1 MRASRPSTCPGKVD
15 TGFPKKDMSLRIKL
29 RVVGAA
35 LSAMALGLPFSAA
48 ADFRPVTQEMLVD
61 PPAADW
67 LQLSRT
73 YDEQRFSPLDQ
84 INKSNVAKLQ
94 MVFARGLP
102 PGTLE
107 STPLVHDGV
116 MYLIEPGANL
126 LAIDATT
133 GDEIWEYK
141 RDYPKDLATKIRPVT
156 LSRSKVPAL
165 FEDMV
170 YFTAP
175 DGYVVAVDARTGKL
189 RWETKAFDLETKTE
203 HSGGLIVADGKVIS
217 NRTCV
222 TRAGCF
228 IVAHDARTGKELWR
242 FYNTAAAGERG
253 GETWADTPTEQRVA
267 SSWGLPGS
275 YDPKR
280 RVLYWAV
287 SNPIPYTRLKRHN
300 GNATAVPYE
309 SPSELYSNST
319 LALDIDTGKLVWYYQ
334 HLPGDDWDSDHIHER
349 TLIHTKVSPDP
360 RFIKWINPA
369 IPKDDERDV
378 VVEVAEAGNIFA
390 LDSATGE
397 FLWAAPFPYDVPNV
411 NMKSI
416 DVKTGRTFI
425 NDDLV
430 FKKDGDRSVGCF
442 QNTRSYWATSYDPK
456 NNSLYVPF
464 QDACLDMTAD
474 TSKPLG
480 FGPRFGIRRPGVD
493 ADKFMGMMKIDMA
506 TGEMKRIYSQAAPGN
521 GSALTTAGG
530 LLFWGDL
537 NRRFRAFDP
546 ETGKVLW
553 ESIVGGM
560 VMTSTVAYAVN
571 GRQYVAIFTGE
582 GQSGSRSVL
591 DMAPSVKP
599 VHGHNA
605 IYVFALPPG
614 N

>member
-1 MRASRPSTCPGKVD
+1 MGAFLWNVAVAAAA
-15 TGFPKKDMSLRIKL
+15 L
-29 RVVGAA
+29 VVG
-35 LSAMALGLPFSAA
+35 LSGGAGARA
-48 ADFRPVTQEMLVD
+48 ADYKPVTQEMLAN

-67 LQLSRT
+67 LQISRT
-73 YDEQRFSPLDQ
+73 YDEQRYSPLDQ

-94 MVFARGLP
+94 MVFSRGLP

-126 LAIDATT
+126 LAVDATT

-141 RDYPKDLATKIRPVT
+141 RDYPKDMATKIRAAN
-156 LSRSKVPAL
+156 LSRSKVPAI
-165 FEDMV
+165 FEDMI

-189 RWETKAFDLETKTE
+189 RWETKAFELETKTE

-228 IVAHDARTGKELWR
+228 IAAHDARTGKELWK
-242 FYNTAAAGERG
+242 FYNTAGAGEPG
-253 GETWADTPTEQRVA
+253 GDSWGDMETERRVA

-300 GNATAVPYE
+300 GRADAVPNV

-319 LALDIDTGKLVWYYQ
+319 LALDVDTGKLIWYYQ

-349 TLIHTKVSPDP
+349 TLIRTKVSPDP
-360 RFIKWINPA
+360 KFIKWINPK
-369 IPKDDERDV
+369 IPNGEEHDIV
-378 VVEVAEAGNIFA
+378 VDVAEAGDIFA
-390 LDSATGE
+390 LDQQTGQ
-397 FLWAAPFPYDVPNV
+397 FLWAAPFPYDVPNL
-411 NMKSI
+411 NMKAI
-416 DVKTGRTFI
+416 DVETGRTHI
-425 NDDLV
+425 NDALV
-430 FKKDGDRSVGCF
+430 FKTDGDRSVGCY

-480 FGPRFGIRRPGVD
+480 FGPRFGIRRPGI
-493 ADKFMGMMKIDMA
+493 AEDKFMGMMKIDMA
-506 TGEMKRIYSQAAPGN
+506 TGEMKRIFSQAAPGN
-521 GSALTTAGG
+521 GSALTTAGD

-546 ETGKVLW
+546 DTGKVLW
-553 ESIVGGM
+553 EAIVGGM
-560 VMTSTVAYAVN
+560 VMTSTITYAVN

-582 GQSGSRSVL
+582 GQSGTRNL
-591 DMAPSVKP
+591 LEMAPSVKT
-599 VHGHNA
+599 VRGHNA
-605 IYVFALPPG
+605 IYVFALPAS

>member
-1 MRASRPSTCPGKVD
+1 
-15 TGFPKKDMSLRIKL
+15 
-29 RVVGAA
+29 
-35 LSAMALGLPFSAA
+35 
-48 ADFRPVTQEMLVD
+48 
-61 PPAADW
+61 
-67 LQLSRT
+67 
-73 YDEQRFSPLDQ
+73 
-84 INKSNVAKLQ
+84 
-94 MVFARGLP
+94 
-102 PGTLE
+102 
-107 STPLVHDGV
+107 
-116 MYLIEPGANL
+116 MYMIEPGANL

-133 GDEIWEYK
+133 GDEVWEYK
-141 RDYPKDLATKIRPVT
+141 RDYPKVMTTLIRGAN
-156 LSRSKVPAL
+156 LSRSKAVAI
-165 FEDMV
+165 FEDMI

-175 DGYVVAVDARTGKL
+175 DGYIVAVDAKTGKL
-189 RWETKAFDLETKTE
+189 RWETKAFELETKTE

-228 IVAHDARTGKELWR
+228 IAAHDARTGKELWK
-242 FYNTAAAGERG
+242 FYNTAGAGEPG
-253 GETWADTPTEQRVA
+253 GDSWGDIETERRVA

-280 RVLYWAV
+280 RVLYWAI

-300 GNATAVPYE
+300 GNADAVPYE

-319 LALDIDTGKLVWYYQ
+319 LALDIDTGKLIWYYQ

-349 TLIHTKVSPDP
+349 TLIHTQVSPDP
-360 RFIKWINPA
+360 KFIKWINPK
-369 IPKDDERDV
+369 IPKGEERDIV
-378 VVEVAEAGNIFA
+378 VDVAEAGDIFA
-390 LDSATGE
+390 LDQQTGQ

-411 NMKSI
+411 NMKQI
-416 DVKTGRTFI
+416 DVETGRTHI
-425 NDDLV
+425 NDALV
-430 FKKDGDRSVGCF
+430 FKKDGDHSIGCF

-480 FGPRFGIRRPGVD
+480 FSLRKGIRRPGI
-493 ADKFMGMMKIDMA
+493 AENEFMGVMKIDMS

-521 GSALTTAGG
+521 GSALTTAGD

-537 NRRFRAFDP
+537 NRRVRAFDP
-546 ETGKVLW
+546 DTGKVLW
-553 ESIVGGM
+553 EAIVGGM
-560 VMTSTVAYAVN
+560 VMTSTITYAVN
-571 GRQYVAIFTGE
+571 DKQYVAIFTGE

-605 IYVFALPPG
+605 VYVFALPG
-614 N
+614 NN

>member
-1 MRASRPSTCPGKVD
+1 MVSFQRA
-15 TGFPKKDMSLRIKL
+15 
-29 RVVGAA
+29 AA
-35 LSAMALGLPFSAA
+35 LAALILAVALLSTEARA
-48 ADFRPVTQEMLVD
+48 ADFKPVTQDMLIN

-67 LQLSRT
+67 LQISRT
-73 YDEQRFSPLDQ
+73 YDEQRYSPLHQ
-84 INKSNVAKLQ
+84 INKRNVAQLR
-94 MVFARGLP
+94 MIFSRGLP
-102 PGTLE
+102 PGTQE
-107 STPLVHDGV
+107 STPIVHDGV
-116 MYLIEPGANL
+116 MYMIEPGANL

-141 RDYPKDLATKIRPVT
+141 RDYPKEVT
-156 LSRSKVPAL
+156 TLVRGASLSRSKAL
-165 FEDMV
+165 AIFEDMI

-175 DGYVVAVDARTGKL
+175 DGYIVAVDAKTGKL

-228 IVAHDARTGKELWR
+228 IAAHDAHTGKELWK
-242 FYNTAAAGERG
+242 FYNTAAAGEAGSDTWG
-253 GETWADTPTEQRVA
+253 GIDTEQRVA

-280 RVLYWAV
+280 RVLYWAI

-300 GNATAVPYE
+300 GNADAVPYE

-319 LALDIDTGKLVWYYQ
+319 VALDIDTGKLIWYYQ

-349 TLIHTKVSPDP
+349 TLIHTKVRPDP
-360 RFIKWINPA
+360 KFVKWINPKVRPGEEHD
-369 IPKDDERDV
+369 IV
-378 VVEVAEAGNIFA
+378 VDVAEAGDIFA
-390 LDSATGE
+390 LDQQSGQ

-411 NMKSI
+411 NMKAI
-416 DVKTGRTFI
+416 DVETGRTHI
-425 NDDLV
+425 NDALV
-430 FKKDGDRSVGCF
+430 FKKDGDRSIGCF

-480 FGPRFGIRRPGVD
+480 YSLRKGIRRPGVAED
-493 ADKFMGMMKIDMA
+493 QFMGMMKINMA

-521 GSALTTAGG
+521 GSALTTAGD

-546 ETGKVLW
+546 DTGKVLW
-553 ESIVGGM
+553 EAIVGGM
-560 VMTSTVAYAVN
+560 VMTSTITYAVN
-571 GRQYVAIFTGE
+571 GKQYVAIFAGE

-591 DMAPSVKP
+591 DMAPSIKP

-605 IYVFALPPG
+605 LYVFALPT
-614 N
+614 NN

>member
-1 MRASRPSTCPGKVD
+1 M
-15 TGFPKKDMSLRIKL
+15 
-29 RVVGAA
+29 GAFQRNTA
-35 LSAMALGLPFSAA
+35 MAAMAAMALVTGLWVAGARA
-48 ADFRPVTQEMLVD
+48 ADYKPVTQEMLVN

-67 LQLSRT
+67 LQISRT
-73 YDEQRFSPLDQ
+73 YDEQRYSPLDQ

-94 MVFARGLP
+94 MAFSRGLP

-116 MYLIEPGANL
+116 MYMIEPGANL

-141 RDYPKDLATKIRPVT
+141 RDYPKDMATKIRAAN
-156 LSRSKVPAL
+156 LSRSKVPAI

-175 DGYVVAVDARTGKL
+175 DGYIVAVDARTGKL

-228 IVAHDARTGKELWR
+228 IAAHDGRTGKALWK
-242 FYNTAAAGERG
+242 FYNTAGAGEPG
-253 GETWADTPTEQRVA
+253 GDSWGGIDTEKRVA

-280 RVLYWAV
+280 RVLYWAI

-300 GNATAVPYE
+300 GNSSAVPNE

-319 LALDIDTGKLVWYYQ
+319 IALDIDTGKLIWYYQ

-360 RFIKWINPA
+360 KFIKWINPN
-369 IPKDDERDV
+369 IPNGEEHDIV
-378 VVEVAEAGNIFA
+378 VDVAEAGDIFA
-390 LDSATGE
+390 LDQQTGQ
-397 FLWAAPFPYDVPNV
+397 FLWAAPFPYDVPNL
-411 NMKSI
+411 NMKAI
-416 DVKTGRTFI
+416 DVATGRTHI
-425 NDDLV
+425 NDALV
-430 FKKDGDRSVGCF
+430 FKTDGDRSVGCF

-474 TSKPLG
+474 SSKPLG
-480 FGPRFGIRRPGVD
+480 FGPRRGIRRPGIAEKD
-493 ADKFMGMMKIDMA
+493 FMGMMKIDMA
-506 TGEMKRIYSQAAPGN
+506 TGEMKRIFSQAAPGN
-521 GSALTTAGG
+521 GSALTTAGD

-546 ETGKVLW
+546 DSGKVLW
-553 ESIVGGM
+553 EAIVGGM
-560 VMTSTVAYAVN
+560 VMTSTITYAVN
-571 GRQYVAIFTGE
+571 GKQYVAIFTGE
-582 GQSGSRSVL
+582 GQSGTRSVL

-599 VHGHNA
+599 VHGQNGL
-605 IYVFALPPG
+605 YVFALPA
-614 N
+614 NN

>member
-1 MRASRPSTCPGKVD
+1 MVSFQRA
-15 TGFPKKDMSLRIKL
+15 
-29 RVVGAA
+29 AA
-35 LSAMALGLPFSAA
+35 LAALILAVAPLSTEARG
-48 ADFRPVTQEMLVD
+48 ADFKPVTQDMLIN
-61 PPAADW
+61 PSAADW
-67 LQLSRT
+67 LQISRT
-73 YDEQRFSPLDQ
+73 YDEQRYSPLAL
-84 INKSNVAKLQ
+84 INKRNVAKLQ
-94 MVFARGLP
+94 MVFSRGLP
-102 PGTLE
+102 PGTQE
-107 STPLVHDGV
+107 STPIVHDGI
-116 MYLIEPGANL
+116 MYMIEPGANL

-141 RDYPKDLATKIRPVT
+141 RNYPKEVT
-156 LSRSKVPAL
+156 TLVRGANLSRSKAVAI
-165 FEDMV
+165 FEDMI

-175 DGYVVAVDARTGKL
+175 DGYIVAVDAKTGKL

-228 IVAHDARTGKELWR
+228 IAAHDAHTGKELWK
-242 FYNTAAAGERG
+242 FYNTAAAGEAGSDTWG
-253 GETWADTPTEQRVA
+253 GIDTEQRVA

-280 RVLYWAV
+280 RVLYWAI
-287 SNPIPYTRLKRHN
+287 SNPYTRLKRHN
-300 GNATAVPYE
+300 GNADAVPYE

-319 LALDIDTGKLVWYYQ
+319 IALDIDTGKLIWYYQ

-349 TLIHTKVSPDP
+349 TLIHTKVSPNAK
-360 RFIKWINPA
+360 FIKWINPK
-369 IPKDDERDV
+369 IPRGEERDIV
-378 VVEVAEAGNIFA
+378 VDVAEAGDIFA
-390 LDSATGE
+390 LDRQSGQ

-411 NMKSI
+411 NMKAI
-416 DVKTGRTFI
+416 DVETGRTHI
-425 NDDLV
+425 NDAIV
-430 FKKDGDRSVGCF
+430 FKKDGDRSIGCF

-480 FGPRFGIRRPGVD
+480 FSLRKGIRRPGVAED
-493 ADKFMGMMKIDMA
+493 QFMGMMKINMA
-506 TGEMKRIYSQAAPGN
+506 TGEMKRIFSQAAPGN
-521 GSALTTAGG
+521 GSALTTAGD

-546 ETGKVLW
+546 DTGKVLW
-553 ESIVGGM
+553 ETIVGGM
-560 VMTSTVAYAVN
+560 VMTSTITYAVN
-571 GRQYVAIFTGE
+571 GKQYVAIFTGE

-591 DMAPSVKP
+591 DMAPSIKP

-605 IYVFALPPG
+605 LYVFALPA
-614 N
+614 NN

>member
-1 MRASRPSTCPGKVD
+1 MSALPRRAV
-15 TGFPKKDMSLRIKL
+15 TGVLIP
-29 RVVGAA
+29 A
-35 LSAMALGLPFSAA
+35 LLTAIVPIFATA
-48 ADFRPVTQEMLVD
+48 ADFKPVTQQMLED

-67 LQLSRT
+67 LQISRT
-73 YDEQRFSPLDQ
+73 YDEQRFSPLNQ
-84 INKSNVAKLQ
+84 INKRNVSKLQ
-94 MVFARGLP
+94 MVFSRGLP
-102 PGTLE
+102 SGTLE

-165 FEDMV
+165 FDDMV
-170 YFTAP
+170 YYTAP

-189 RWETKAFDLETKTE
+189 RWESKAFDLETKTE

-242 FYNTAAAGERG
+242 FYNTAAAGEPG
-253 GETWADTPTEQRVA
+253 GDSWGDTPSEQRVA

-275 YDPKR
+275 YDPER

-287 SNPIPYTRLKRHN
+287 SNPIPYTRLKRHA
-300 GNATAVPYE
+300 GKADAVPFE

-349 TLIHTKVSPDP
+349 TLIRTKVSPDP

-369 IPKDDERDV
+369 IPKGEERDI
-378 VVEVAEAGNIFA
+378 VVEVAEAGDIFA
-390 LDSATGE
+390 LDRASGE

-411 NMKSI
+411 NMKAI

-425 NDDLV
+425 NDALV
-430 FKKDGDRSVGCF
+430 FRKDGDRSVGCF

-474 TSKPLG
+474 SSKPLG
-480 FGPRFGIRRPGVD
+480 FGLRFGLRRPGVD
-493 ADKFMGMMKIDMA
+493 PDKFMGMMKIDMA
-506 TGEMKRIYSQAAPGN
+506 TGEMQRIFSQAAPGN
-521 GSALTTAGG
+521 GSALTTAGD

-546 ETGKVLW
+546 DTGKVLW
-553 ESIVGGM
+553 EAMVGGM
-560 VMTSTVAYAVN
+560 VMTSTITYAVD

-591 DMAPSVKP
+591 DMAPSIKP

-605 IYVFALPPG
+605 IYVFALPQG

>member
-1 MRASRPSTCPGKVD
+1 MGA
-15 TGFPKKDMSLRIKL
+15 LRREAL
-29 RVVGAA
+29 AVTAA
-35 LSAMALGLPFSAA
+35 GLLVMTAHA
-48 ADFRPVTQEMLVD
+48 ADFKPVTQQMLED

-84 INKSNVAKLQ
+84 INQSNVSRLQ

-102 PGTLE
+102 SGTLE

-133 GDEIWEYK
+133 GDQIWEYK
-141 RDYPKDLATKIRPVT
+141 RDYPKDMATKIRPAT

-242 FYNTAAAGERG
+242 FYNTAAAGEPG
-253 GETWADTPTEQRVA
+253 GDSWGDTPTEQRVA

-280 RVLYWAV
+280 RVVYWAV
-287 SNPIPYTRLKRHN
+287 SNPIPYTRLKRHA
-300 GNATAVPYE
+300 GHADAVPFE

-319 LALDIDTGKLVWYYQ
+319 LALDIDTGKLIWYYQ

-349 TLIHTKVSPDP
+349 TLIRTKVSPDP
-360 RFIKWINPA
+360 RFIKWINPG
-369 IPKDDERDV
+369 IPAGEERDI
-378 VVEVAEAGNIFA
+378 VVEVAEAGDIFA
-390 LDSATGE
+390 LDRATGE

-411 NMKSI
+411 NMKDI

-425 NDDLV
+425 NDALV

-456 NNSLYVPF
+456 NNALYVPF

-480 FGPRFGIRRPGVD
+480 FGPRFGIRRPGV
-493 ADKFMGMMKIDMA
+493 AEDKFMGMMKIDMA

-521 GSALTTAGG
+521 GSALITAGN

-546 ETGKVLW
+546 DSGKVLW
-553 ESIVGGM
+553 EGIVGGM
-560 VMTSTVAYAVN
+560 VMTSTITYAVN

-591 DMAPSVKP
+591 DMAPSVKT
-599 VHGHNA
+599 VRGHNA
-605 IYVFALPPG
+605 IYVFALPAS

>member
-1 MRASRPSTCPGKVD
+1 MVSFQRA
-15 TGFPKKDMSLRIKL
+15 
-29 RVVGAA
+29 AA
-35 LSAMALGLPFSAA
+35 LAALILAVAPLSTEARG
-48 ADFRPVTQEMLVD
+48 ADFKPVTQDMLIN
-61 PPAADW
+61 PSAADW
-67 LQLSRT
+67 LQISRT
-73 YDEQRFSPLDQ
+73 YDEQRYSPLAL
-84 INKSNVAKLQ
+84 INKRNVAKLQ
-94 MVFARGLP
+94 MVFSRGLP
-102 PGTLE
+102 PGTQE
-107 STPLVHDGV
+107 STPIVHDGI
-116 MYLIEPGANL
+116 MYMIEPGANL

-141 RDYPKDLATKIRPVT
+141 RDYPKEVT
-156 LSRSKVPAL
+156 TLVRGANLSRSKAVAI
-165 FEDMV
+165 FEDMI

-175 DGYVVAVDARTGKL
+175 DGYIVAVDAKTGKL

-217 NRTCV
+217 NRTCA

-228 IVAHDARTGKELWR
+228 IAAHDAHTGKELWK
-242 FYNTAAAGERG
+242 FYNTAAAGEAGSDTWG
-253 GETWADTPTEQRVA
+253 GIDTEQRVA

-280 RVLYWAV
+280 RVLYWAI

-300 GNATAVPYE
+300 GNADAVPYE

-319 LALDIDTGKLVWYYQ
+319 IALDIDTGKLIWYYQ

-349 TLIHTKVSPDP
+349 TLIHTKVSPNP
-360 RFIKWINPA
+360 KFIKWINPK
-369 IPKDDERDV
+369 IPRGEERDIV
-378 VVEVAEAGNIFA
+378 VDVAEAGDIFA
-390 LDSATGE
+390 LDRQSGQ

-411 NMKSI
+411 NMKAI
-416 DVKTGRTFI
+416 DVETGRTHI
-425 NDDLV
+425 NDAIV
-430 FKKDGDRSVGCF
+430 FKKDGDRSIGCF

-480 FGPRFGIRRPGVD
+480 FSLRKGIRRPGVAED
-493 ADKFMGMMKIDMA
+493 QFMGMMKINMA
-506 TGEMKRIYSQAAPGN
+506 TGEMKRIFSQAAPGN
-521 GSALTTAGG
+521 GSALTTAGD

-546 ETGKVLW
+546 DTGKVLW
-553 ESIVGGM
+553 ETIVGGM
-560 VMTSTVAYAVN
+560 VMTSTITYAVN
-571 GRQYVAIFTGE
+571 GKQYVAIFTCE

-591 DMAPSVKP
+591 DMAPSIKP

-605 IYVFALPPG
+605 LYVFALPA
-614 N
+614 NN

>member
-1 MRASRPSTCPGKVD
+1 
-15 TGFPKKDMSLRIKL
+15 
-29 RVVGAA
+29 
-35 LSAMALGLPFSAA
+35 
-48 ADFRPVTQEMLVD
+48 
-61 PPAADW
+61 
-67 LQLSRT
+67 
-73 YDEQRFSPLDQ
+73 
-84 INKSNVAKLQ
+84 
-94 MVFARGLP
+94 
-102 PGTLE
+102 
-107 STPLVHDGV
+107 
-116 MYLIEPGANL
+116 
-126 LAIDATT
+126 
-133 GDEIWEYK
+133 
-141 RDYPKDLATKIRPVT
+141 
-156 LSRSKVPAL
+156 
-165 FEDMV
+165 
-170 YFTAP
+170 
-175 DGYVVAVDARTGKL
+175 L

-203 HSGGLIVADGKVIS
+203 HSGGLMVADGKVIS

-228 IVAHDARTGKELWR
+228 IAAHDARTGKELWR
-242 FYNTAAAGERG
+242 FYNTAGAGEPG
-253 GETWADTPTEQRVA
+253 GDSWGDTETEKRVA

-300 GNATAVPYE
+300 GNPTAVPYE

-319 LALDIDTGKLVWYYQ
+319 LALDIDTGKLIWYYQ

-349 TLIHTKVSPDP
+349 TLVHTKVGADP
-360 RFIKWINPA
+360 KFIKWINPA
-369 IPKDDERDV
+369 IPKGEERDI
-378 VVEVAEAGNIFA
+378 VVEVAEAGDVFA
-390 LDSATGE
+390 LDRATGE

-411 NMKSI
+411 NMKAI

-425 NDDLV
+425 NDALV

-442 QNTRSYWATSYDPK
+442 QNTRSYWATSYDPR

-480 FGPRFGIRRPGVD
+480 FGPRFGIRRPGV
-493 ADKFMGMMKIDMA
+493 AEDKFMGMMKIDME
-506 TGEMKRIYSQAAPGN
+506 TGEMKRIFSQAAPGN
-521 GSALTTAGG
+521 GSALTTAGD

-546 ETGKVLW
+546 DTGKVLW
-553 ESIVGGM
+553 EAIVGGM
-560 VMTSTVAYAVN
+560 VMTSTITYAVN

-591 DMAPSVKP
+591 DMAPSIKP

-605 IYVFALPPG
+605 LYVFALPAS

>member
-1 MRASRPSTCPGKVD
+1 MTALRHEALAVAAASLLVAT
-15 TGFPKKDMSLRIKL
+15 
-29 RVVGAA
+29 AH
-35 LSAMALGLPFSAA
+35 A
-48 ADFRPVTQEMLVD
+48 ADFKPVTQRLLED

-84 INKSNVAKLQ
+84 INQSNVSRLQ
-94 MVFARGLP
+94 MVFSRGLP

-133 GDEIWEYK
+133 GDQIWEYK
-141 RDYPKDLATKIRPVT
+141 RDYPKDMATKIRPAT

-189 RWETKAFDLETKTE
+189 RWEAKAFDLETKTAE

-242 FYNTAAAGERG
+242 FYNTAAAGEPG
-253 GETWADTPTEQRVA
+253 GDSWGDTPTEQRVA

-287 SNPIPYTRLKRHN
+287 SNPIPYTRLKRHA
-300 GNATAVPYE
+300 GHADAVPFE

-319 LALDIDTGKLVWYYQ
+319 LALDIDTGKLIWYYQ

-349 TLIHTKVSPDP
+349 TLIRTKVSPDP

-369 IPKDDERDV
+369 ISPDQERDI
-378 VVEVAEAGNIFA
+378 VVEVAEAGDIFA
-390 LDSATGE
+390 LDRATGE

-411 NMKSI
+411 NMKDI

-425 NDDLV
+425 NDALV

-456 NNSLYVPF
+456 NNALYVPF

-480 FGPRFGIRRPGVD
+480 FGPRFGIRRPGV
-493 ADKFMGMMKIDMA
+493 AEDKFMGMMKIDMA

-521 GSALTTAGG
+521 GSALTTAGN

-546 ETGKVLW
+546 DSGKVLW
-553 ESIVGGM
+553 EAIVGGM
-560 VMTSTVAYAVN
+560 VMTSTITYAVN

-605 IYVFALPPG
+605 IYVFALPAG

>member
-1 MRASRPSTCPGKVD
+1 MVSFQRA
-15 TGFPKKDMSLRIKL
+15 
-29 RVVGAA
+29 AA
-35 LSAMALGLPFSAA
+35 LAALLLAAAPLSTEARA
-48 ADFRPVTQEMLVD
+48 ADFTPVTQDMLIN

-67 LQLSRT
+67 LQISRT
-73 YDEQRFSPLDQ
+73 YDEQRYSPLHQ

-94 MVFARGLP
+94 MAFSRGLP
-102 PGTLE
+102 PGTQE
-107 STPLVHDGV
+107 STPIVHDGV
-116 MYLIEPGANL
+116 MYMIEPGANL

-141 RDYPKDLATKIRPVT
+141 RDYPKEVT
-156 LSRSKVPAL
+156 TLVRGANLSRSKAL
-165 FEDMV
+165 AIFEDMI

-175 DGYVVAVDARTGKL
+175 DGYIVAVDAKIGKL

-228 IVAHDARTGKELWR
+228 IAAHDAHTGKELWK
-242 FYNTAAAGERG
+242 FYNTAAAGEPG
-253 GETWADTPTEQRVA
+253 GDTWGGIETEQRVA

-280 RVLYWAV
+280 RVLYWAI

-300 GNATAVPYE
+300 GNADAVPYE

-319 LALDIDTGKLVWYYQ
+319 VALDIDTGKLIWYYQ

-349 TLIHTKVSPDP
+349 TLIHTKVRPDP
-360 RFIKWINPA
+360 KFVKWINPK
-369 IPKDDERDV
+369 IPKGEERDIV
-378 VVEVAEAGNIFA
+378 VDVAEAGDIFA
-390 LDSATGE
+390 LDQHSGQ
-397 FLWAAPFPYDVPNV
+397 FLWAAPFPYDVSNV
-411 NMKSI
+411 NMKAI
-416 DVKTGRTFI
+416 DVETGRTHI
-425 NDDLV
+425 NDAIV
-430 FKKDGDRSVGCF
+430 FKKDGDRSIGCF

-480 FGPRFGIRRPGVD
+480 FSLRKGIRRPGVAED
-493 ADKFMGMMKIDMA
+493 QFMGMMKINMA
-506 TGEMKRIYSQAAPGN
+506 TGEMKRIFSQAAPGN
-521 GSALTTAGG
+521 GSALTTGG
-530 LLFWGDL
+530 DLLFWGDL

-546 ETGKVLW
+546 DTGKVLW
-553 ESIVGGM
+553 EAIVGGM
-560 VMTSTVAYAVN
+560 VMTSTITYAVN
-571 GRQYVAIFTGE
+571 GKQYVAIFTGE

-591 DMAPSVKP
+591 DMAPSIKP

-605 IYVFALPPG
+605 LYVFALPAK
-614 N
+614 

>member
-1 MRASRPSTCPGKVD
+1 MGA
-15 TGFPKKDMSLRIKL
+15 LR
-29 RVVGAA
+29 RNVFMAATAVVAGLLGAPA
-35 LSAMALGLPFSAA
+35 RA
-48 ADFRPVTQEMLVD
+48 ADYKPVTQEMLAN

-67 LQLSRT
+67 LQISRT
-73 YDEQRFSPLDQ
+73 YDEQRYSPLDQ

-102 PGTLE
+102 PGTQE

-116 MYLIEPGANL
+116 MYMIEPGANL

-141 RDYPKDLATKIRPVT
+141 RDYPKDMASKIRPAN

-189 RWETKAFDLETKTE
+189 RWQTKAFDLETKTE

-222 TRAGCF
+222 TRTGCF
-228 IVAHDARTGKELWR
+228 IVAHDARTGKELWK
-242 FYNTAAAGERG
+242 FYNTAGAGEPG
-253 GETWADTPTEQRVA
+253 GDTWGGIDTEKRVA

-300 GNATAVPYE
+300 GNADAVPYE

-319 LALDIDTGKLVWYYQ
+319 LALDIDTGKLIWYYQ

-349 TLIHTKVSPDP
+349 MLIHTKVSADP
-360 RFIKWINPA
+360 KFIKWINPA
-369 IPKDDERDV
+369 IPKGEEHDIV
-378 VVEVAEAGNIFA
+378 VDVAEAGDIFA
-390 LDSATGE
+390 LDRESGE

-411 NMKSI
+411 NMKAI

-425 NDDLV
+425 NDAIV

-442 QNTRSYWATSYDPK
+442 QNTRSWWATSYDPK

-480 FGPRFGIRRPGVD
+480 FGPRFGIRRPGV
-493 ADKFMGMMKIDMA
+493 AEDKFMGMMKIDME
-506 TGEMKRIYSQAAPGN
+506 TGEMKRIFSQAAPGN
-521 GSALTTAGG
+521 GSALTTAGD

-546 ETGKVLW
+546 DTGKVLW
-553 ESIVGGM
+553 EQIVGGM
-560 VMTSTVAYAVN
+560 VISSTITYAVN

-591 DMAPSVKP
+591 DMAPSIKP

-605 IYVFALPPG
+605 LYVFALPAS

>member
-1 MRASRPSTCPGKVD
+1 MGDVQRYAA
-15 TGFPKKDMSLRIKL
+15 
-29 RVVGAA
+29 VV
-35 LSAMALGLPFSAA
+35 AMALVAGLSSTGARA
-48 ADFRPVTQEMLVD
+48 ADYKPVTQDMLVN

-67 LQLSRT
+67 LQISRT
-73 YDEQRFSPLDQ
+73 YDEQRYSPLDQ

-94 MVFARGLP
+94 MVFSRGLP
-102 PGTLE
+102 PGTQE
-107 STPLVHDGV
+107 STPIVHDGV
-116 MYLIEPGANL
+116 MYMIEPGANL

-141 RDYPKDLATKIRPVT
+141 RDYPKDVT
-156 LSRSKVPAL
+156 TLVRGANLSRSKAL
-165 FEDMV
+165 AIFEDMI

-175 DGYVVAVDARTGKL
+175 DGYIVAVDAKNGKL

-228 IVAHDARTGKELWR
+228 IAAHDARTGKELWK
-242 FYNTAAAGERG
+242 FFNTAAVGEPG
-253 GETWADTPTEQRVA
+253 GDTWGGIDTERRVA

-275 YDPKR
+275 YDPNR
-280 RVLYWAV
+280 RVLYWAI

-300 GNATAVPYE
+300 GNADAVPYE

-319 LALDIDTGKLVWYYQ
+319 LALDIDTGKLIWYYQ
-334 HLPGDDWDSDHIHER
+334 HLPADDWDSDHIHER
-349 TLIHTKVSPDP
+349 TLIHTRVSPDP
-360 RFIKWINPA
+360 KFVKWINLK
-369 IPKDDERDV
+369 IGNGEERDIV
-378 VVEVAEAGNIFA
+378 VDVAEAGDVFA
-390 LDSATGE
+390 LDRQTGQ
-397 FLWAAPFPYDVPNV
+397 FLWAMPFPYDVPNL
-411 NMKSI
+411 NMKGI
-416 DVKTGRTFI
+416 DVDTGRTHI
-425 NDDLV
+425 NDALV
-430 FKKDGDRSVGCF
+430 FKKDGDHSIGCF

-480 FGPRFGIRRPGVD
+480 FSLRKGIRRPGI
-493 ADKFMGMMKIDMA
+493 AENEFMGMMKIDMA

-521 GSALTTAGG
+521 GSALTTAGD

-537 NRRFRAFDP
+537 NRRFHAFDP

-553 ESIVGGM
+553 EAIVGGM
-560 VMTSTVAYAVN
+560 VMTSTISYAVN
-571 GRQYVAIFTGE
+571 GKQYVAIFTGD

-605 IYVFALPPG
+605 VYVFALPG
-614 N
+614 DN

>member
-35 LSAMALGLPFSAA
+35 LSAMALGLPFSAAA

-141 RDYPKDLATKIRPVT
+141 RDYKDIATKIRPAN

-242 FYNTAAAGERG
+242 FYNTAAAGEPG

-397 FLWAAPFPYDVPNV
+397 FLWAAPFPYDVPNLNV
-411 NMKSI
+411 KGV

-430 FKKDGDRSVGCF
+430 FKKDGDRSLGCY

-521 GSALTTAGG
+521 GSALTTAGD

-560 VMTSTVAYAVN
+560 VMTSTVTYAVN

>member
-1 MRASRPSTCPGKVD
+1 MVSFQRA
-15 TGFPKKDMSLRIKL
+15 
-29 RVVGAA
+29 AA
-35 LSAMALGLPFSAA
+35 LTALILAVAPLSTEASA
-48 ADFRPVTQEMLVD
+48 ADFKPVTQDMLIN

-67 LQLSRT
+67 LQISRT
-73 YDEQRFSPLDQ
+73 YDEQRYSPLHQ
-84 INKSNVAKLQ
+84 INKSNVAKLR
-94 MVFARGLP
+94 MVFSRGLP
-102 PGTLE
+102 PGTQE
-107 STPLVHDGV
+107 STPIVHHGV
-116 MYLIEPGANL
+116 MYMIEPGADL

-141 RDYPKDLATKIRPVT
+141 RDYPREVT
-156 LSRSKVPAL
+156 TLVRGANLSRSKAL
-165 FEDMV
+165 AIFEDMI

-175 DGYVVAVDARTGKL
+175 DGYIVAVDAKTGKL

-228 IVAHDARTGKELWR
+228 IAAHDAHTGKELWK
-242 FYNTAAAGERG
+242 FYNTAAAGEAGSDTWG
-253 GETWADTPTEQRVA
+253 GIDTEQRVA

-280 RVLYWAV
+280 RVLYWAI

-300 GNATAVPYE
+300 GNADAVPYE

-319 LALDIDTGKLVWYYQ
+319 VALDIDTGKLIWYYQ

-349 TLIHTKVSPDP
+349 TLIHTKVRPDP
-360 RFIKWINPA
+360 KFVKWINPK
-369 IPKDDERDV
+369 IPKGEERDIV
-378 VVEVAEAGNIFA
+378 VDVAEAGDIFA
-390 LDSATGE
+390 LDRQSGQ

-411 NMKSI
+411 NMKAI
-416 DVKTGRTFI
+416 DVGTGRTHI
-425 NDDLV
+425 NDAIV
-430 FKKDGDRSVGCF
+430 FKKDGDRSIGCF

-480 FGPRFGIRRPGVD
+480 FSLRKGIRRPGVAED
-493 ADKFMGMMKIDMA
+493 QFMGMMKINMA

-521 GSALTTAGG
+521 GSALTTGG
-530 LLFWGDL
+530 DLLFWGDL

-546 ETGKVLW
+546 DTGKVLW
-553 ESIVGGM
+553 EAIVGGM
-560 VMTSTVAYAVN
+560 VMTSTITYAVI
-571 GRQYVAIFTGE
+571 GKQYVAVFTGE

-591 DMAPSVKP
+591 DMAPSIKP

-605 IYVFALPPG
+605 LYVFALPEK
-614 N
+614 

>member
-1 MRASRPSTCPGKVD
+1 
-15 TGFPKKDMSLRIKL
+15 
-29 RVVGAA
+29 
-35 LSAMALGLPFSAA
+35 
-48 ADFRPVTQEMLVD
+48 
-61 PPAADW
+61 
-67 LQLSRT
+67 
-73 YDEQRFSPLDQ
+73 
-84 INKSNVAKLQ
+84 
-94 MVFARGLP
+94 
-102 PGTLE
+102 
-107 STPLVHDGV
+107 
-116 MYLIEPGANL
+116 
-126 LAIDATT
+126 
-133 GDEIWEYK
+133 
-141 RDYPKDLATKIRPVT
+141 
-156 LSRSKVPAL
+156 
-165 FEDMV
+165 MV

-175 DGYVVAVDARTGKL
+175 DGYIVAVDAKTGKL

-228 IVAHDARTGKELWR
+228 IAAHDARTGKELWK
-242 FYNTAAAGERG
+242 FYNTAGAGEPG
-253 GETWADTPTEQRVA
+253 GDSWGGIDTERRVA

-280 RVLYWAV
+280 RVLYWAI

-300 GNATAVPYE
+300 GNADAVPYE

-319 LALDIDTGKLVWYYQ
+319 LALDIDTGKLIWYYQ

-360 RFIKWINPA
+360 KFIKWINPK
-369 IPKDDERDV
+369 IPKGEEHDIV
-378 VVEVAEAGNIFA
+378 VDVAEAGDIFA
-390 LDSATGE
+390 LDQQTGQ

-411 NMKSI
+411 NMKEI
-416 DVKTGRTFI
+416 DVETGRTYI
-425 NDDLV
+425 NDAIV
-430 FKKDGDRSVGCF
+430 FKKDGDHSVGCF

-480 FGPRFGIRRPGVD
+480 FGLRKGIRRPGI
-493 ADKFMGMMKIDMA
+493 AENEFMGMMKIDMA

-521 GSALTTAGG
+521 GSALTTAGD

-546 ETGKVLW
+546 DTGKVLW
-553 ESIVGGM
+553 EAIVGGM
-560 VMTSTVAYAVN
+560 VMTSTITYAVN
-571 GRQYVAIFTGE
+571 GKQYVAIFTGE

-605 IYVFALPPG
+605 VYVFALPG
-614 N
+614 NN

>member
-1 MRASRPSTCPGKVD
+1 MSAFPRRAV
-15 TGFPKKDMSLRIKL
+15 TGVLIP
-29 RVVGAA
+29 A
-35 LSAMALGLPFSAA
+35 LLTAIVPIFATA
-48 ADFRPVTQEMLVD
+48 ADFKPVTQQMLED

-67 LQLSRT
+67 LQISRT
-73 YDEQRFSPLDQ
+73 YDEQRFSPLNQ
-84 INKSNVAKLQ
+84 INKRNVSKLQ
-94 MVFARGLP
+94 MVFSRGLP
-102 PGTLE
+102 SGTLE

-165 FEDMV
+165 FDDMV
-170 YFTAP
+170 YYTAP

-189 RWETKAFDLETKTE
+189 RWESKAFDLETKTE

-242 FYNTAAAGERG
+242 FYNTAAAGEPG
-253 GETWADTPTEQRVA
+253 GESWGDTPSEQRVA

-275 YDPKR
+275 YDPER
-280 RVLYWAV
+280 RVLYWGV
-287 SNPIPYTRLKRHN
+287 SNPIPYTRLKRHA
-300 GNATAVPYE
+300 GKADAVPFE

-349 TLIHTKVSPDP
+349 TLIRTKVSPDP

-369 IPKDDERDV
+369 IPKGEERDI
-378 VVEVAEAGNIFA
+378 VVEVAEAGDIFA
-390 LDSATGE
+390 LDRASGE

-411 NMKSI
+411 NMKAI

-425 NDDLV
+425 NDALV
-430 FKKDGDRSVGCF
+430 FRKDGDRSVGCF

-474 TSKPLG
+474 SSKPLG
-480 FGPRFGIRRPGVD
+480 FGLRFGLRRPGVD
-493 ADKFMGMMKIDMA
+493 PDKFMGMMKIDMA
-506 TGEMKRIYSQAAPGN
+506 TGEMQRIFSQAAPGN
-521 GSALTTAGG
+521 GSALTTAGD

-546 ETGKVLW
+546 DTGKVLW
-553 ESIVGGM
+553 EAMVGGM
-560 VMTSTVAYAVN
+560 VMTSTITYAVD

-591 DMAPSVKP
+591 DMAPSIKP

-605 IYVFALPPG
+605 IYVFALPQG

>member
-1 MRASRPSTCPGKVD
+1 MSAFPRRAV
-15 TGFPKKDMSLRIKL
+15 TGVLIP
-29 RVVGAA
+29 A
-35 LSAMALGLPFSAA
+35 LLTAIVPIFATA
-48 ADFRPVTQEMLVD
+48 ADFKPVTQQMLED

-67 LQLSRT
+67 LQISRT
-73 YDEQRFSPLDQ
+73 YDEQRFSPLNQ
-84 INKSNVAKLQ
+84 INKRNVSKLQ
-94 MVFARGLP
+94 MVFSRGLP
-102 PGTLE
+102 SGTLE

-165 FEDMV
+165 FDDMV
-170 YFTAP
+170 YYTAP

-189 RWETKAFDLETKTE
+189 RWESKAFDLETKTE
-203 HSGGLIVADGKVIS
+203 HSGGLIVADSKVIS

-242 FYNTAAAGERG
+242 FYNTAAAGEPG
-253 GETWADTPTEQRVA
+253 GESWGDTPSEQRVA

-275 YDPKR
+275 YDPER
-280 RVLYWAV
+280 RVLYWGV
-287 SNPIPYTRLKRHN
+287 SNPIPYTRLKRHA
-300 GNATAVPYE
+300 GKADAVPFE

-319 LALDIDTGKLVWYYQ
+319 LALDIDTGELVWYYQ

-349 TLIHTKVSPDP
+349 TLIRTKVSPDP

-369 IPKDDERDV
+369 IPKGEERDI
-378 VVEVAEAGNIFA
+378 VVEVAEAGDIFA
-390 LDSATGE
+390 LDRASGE

-411 NMKSI
+411 NMKAI

-425 NDDLV
+425 NDALV
-430 FKKDGDRSVGCF
+430 FRKDGDRSVGCF

-474 TSKPLG
+474 SSKPLG
-480 FGPRFGIRRPGVD
+480 FGLRFGLRRPGVD
-493 ADKFMGMMKIDMA
+493 PDKFMGMMKIDMA
-506 TGEMKRIYSQAAPGN
+506 TGEMQRIFSQAAPGN
-521 GSALTTAGG
+521 GSALTTAGD

-546 ETGKVLW
+546 DTGKVLW
-553 ESIVGGM
+553 EAMVGGM
-560 VMTSTVAYAVN
+560 VMTSTITYAVD

-591 DMAPSVKP
+591 DMAPSIKP

-605 IYVFALPPG
+605 IYVFALPQG